1 MVPKITIHGPKTDG
15 GFAVEFCDQY
25 GNSIVFR
32 TGPEAEAILRCFHER
47 IPYGVEIPDVSDV
60 EFLPIEERRKS

>member
-1 MVPKITIHGPKTDG
+1 MVPKITIHGPRKDG
-15 GFAVEFCDQY
+15 GFAVEFRDQR

-47 IPYGVEIPDVSDV
+47 IPYGIEIPDVAEMQSV
-60 EFLPIEERRKS
+60 PISERRKG